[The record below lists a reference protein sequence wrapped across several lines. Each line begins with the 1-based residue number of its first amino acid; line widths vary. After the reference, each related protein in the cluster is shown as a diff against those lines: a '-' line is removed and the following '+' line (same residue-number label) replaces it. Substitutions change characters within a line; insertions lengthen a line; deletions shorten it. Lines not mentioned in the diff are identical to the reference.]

1 MLSDIWRF
9 LADLLDNW
17 AAFMTG
23 GIPVAVLALWERWQQ
38 RPISFRRFAAIF
50 LLFGFAAASFQTW
63 RQEHAERVAAD
74 GRASKA
80 DQGTPSPY
88 KWAMLTSEEV
98 VALRGK
104 IRDIKPG
111 SVSVSCAEDD
121 CGDLARNFRDV
132 FAGLH
137 WEVMCCSYPF
147 GSFDPGIHLWAEN
160 PELKGVARD
169 IEQATN
175 GRLKVDMAE
184 HFTWDVQ
191 KYPLQIT
198 IGSKPSS

>member
-80 DQGTPSPY
+80 DQGTPSSY
-88 KWAMLTSEEV
+88 KWAMRTSEEV

-137 WEVMCCSYPF
+137 WRLCAGVYLF
-147 GSFDPGIHLWAEN
+147 GSF
-160 PELKGVARD
+160 
-169 IEQATN
+169 
-175 GRLKVDMAE
+175 
-184 HFTWDVQ
+184 
-191 KYPLQIT
+191 
-198 IGSKPSS
+198 

>member
-1 MLSDIWRF
+1 M
-9 LADLLDNW
+9 
-17 AAFMTG
+17 
-23 GIPVAVLALWERWQQ
+23 
-38 RPISFRRFAAIF
+38 
-50 LLFGFAAASFQTW
+50 
-63 RQEHAERVAAD
+63 AAD

-80 DQGTPSPY
+80 DQGTPSSY

-137 WEVMCCSYPF
+137 WEVMCWKGIHS
-147 GSFDPGIHLWAEN
+147 GSFDPGILILW
-160 PELKGVARD
+160 
-169 IEQATN
+169 
-175 GRLKVDMAE
+175 GRKSR
-184 HFTWDVQ
+184 T
-191 KYPLQIT
+191 
-198 IGSKPSS
+198 